1 MDIYLSS
8 GNVLLRRYRINDI
21 QNVYE
26 AVRESISELS
36 PWFAWCDENYTMED
50 AERFIKDQELWW
62 GEGKVHNFGITDQET
77 GTYCGGCLLN
87 NINLGDRLANMAYW
101 VRSDLTGKGIAT
113 IAAKLVAH
121 YGFDKLGLNRVEIV
135 VAQANLASIRVAEK
149 TGAKREGELRSRI
162 TVRDKVYD
170 AYLYSLI
177 PSDIKEMATL

>member
-1 MDIYLSS
+1 MNINVAS

-36 PWFAWCDENYTMED
+36 PWFAWCDENYTLED
-50 AERFIKDQELWW
+50 AERFIRDQDEWW
-62 GEGKVHNFGITDQET
+62 AEEKVYNFAITDQET

-101 VRSDLTGKGIAT
+101 VRSNWAGRGMAT
-113 IAAKLVAH
+113 ISAKLVAQ
-121 YGFDKLGLNRVEIV
+121 YGFEKLGLNRVEIV

-149 TGAKREGELRSRI
+149 TGAKREGELRRRI
-162 TVRDKVYD
+162 SVRGKVYD
-170 AYLYSLI
+170 AYMFSLI
-177 PSDIKEMATL
+177 TSDIKEVTES